1 MYFILKYKNYFSIL
15 NNNNKNNRIIERI
28 YKKSTF

>member
-1 MYFILKYKNYFSIL
+1 MYFILKYKNYFLVFL

-28 YKKSTF
+28 YKK